1 MVKRLKVE
9 LFEQIRRAR
18 RREPGVTIRELA
30 RRFGTH
36 RRTVREALTSAVPAP
51 RQPVTRSS
59 PVMEPWK
66 VTIDG
71 WLEADRE
78 APRKQRHTARRVW
91 QRLVD
96 EHQAQVGESTVRR
109 YVADVRRRHPTVLAE
124 VMVPQWH
131 PLGAEA
137 EVEFG
142 KVHVVVGGVG
152 IDGWMFVMRLS
163 ASGRG
168 FHRVYLNQAQQ
179 AFLDGHVRAFEHF
192 DGVPGRVRYDNLKP
206 AVVRV
211 LKGRDRDESERFVAL
226 RSHHGFD
233 SFFCRPGKD
242 GAHEKGGVEGEVGR
256 FRRRHLVPVPRV
268 ASLVELN
275 DLVAAGDLADDRRR
289 INGRTLT
296 VGEHFAAEALT
307 LQPLPAEPFDT
318 TLGLTPR
325 VDAKSRVCVR
335 QCFYSVPVRFAGRRV
350 DVRLG
355 AECVEAFDG
364 KLLVASHDRLTGRG
378 GESLVLDHYLEVLRI
393 KPGALLGATAL
404 ARARASGAFSV
415 DHDDYWT
422 AARRRLDDQAGT
434 RAVIEVLLAHRQL
447 PGEAIRAGIRAA
459 LAVGAVD
466 PDVVIVEAR
475 RAVGDRDP
483 VVVPIG
489 VLARYDRPTPT
500 IAHYDELLKEAR

>member
-1 MVKRLKVE
+1 ME

-18 RREPGVTIRELA
+18 RREPGVPIRELA

-36 RRTVREALTSAVPAP
+36 RRTVREAFESAVPAP
-51 RQPVTRSS
+51 RRPVTRSS

-96 EHQAQVGESTVRR
+96 EHQAIVGESTVRR
-109 YVADVRRRHPTVLAE
+109 YVAEVRRRHPTVLAE
-124 VMVPQWH
+124 VMVPQRH
-131 PLGAEA
+131 VLGAEG
-137 EVEFG
+137 EVDFG
-142 KVHVVVGGVG
+142 RVHAVVGGVET
-152 IDGWMFVMRLS
+152 DAWMFVMRLS

-168 FHRVYLNQAQQ
+168 FHRVYRNEAQQ
-179 AFLDGHVRAFEHF
+179 AFLDGHVRGFEHF
-192 DGVPGRVRYDNLKP
+192 GGVPGRIRYDNLKP

-211 LKGRDRDESERFVAL
+211 LKGRDRDESERFIAL
-226 RSHHGFD
+226 KSHYGFD
-233 SFFCRPGKD
+233 AFFCRPGID

-256 FRRRHLVPVPRV
+256 FRRRHFVPVPKV
-268 ASLVELN
+268 GSLVELN
-275 DLVAAGDLADDRRR
+275 ELVAAGDVADDRRR
-289 INGRTLT
+289 IGGRTMT

-307 LQPLPAEPFDT
+307 LQDLPVERFDV
-318 TLGLTPR
+318 TLLLTAR

-335 QCFYSVPVRFAGRRV
+335 QNFYSVPARFAGRRV

-355 AECVEAFDG
+355 AEFVEALDA
-364 KLLVASHDRLTGRG
+364 KVIVACHERLAGRG
-378 GESLVLDHYLEVLRI
+378 GESLVLDHYLEVLKV
-393 KPGALLGATAL
+393 KPGALPGATAL
-404 ARARASGAFSV
+404 ARARAQGAFSV

-422 AARRRLDDQAGT
+422 TARKRLGDRAGT
-434 RAVIEVLLAHRQL
+434 RAMVEVMLAHRSL
-447 PGEAIRAGIRAA
+447 PADAIRAGIRAC
-459 LAVGAVD
+459 LTIGVID

-475 RAVGDRDP
+475 RAVAERDP

-489 VLARYDRPTPT
+489 ALARYDRPTPT
-500 IAHYDELLKEAR
+500 IAHFDELLKEAR